1 MWLNDV
7 SMTDVEG
14 SFGEFKLLADLH
26 YQDSM
31 GKVWTVPGGAVGDL
45 ASIPR
50 FIQPFVSKT
59 ILCKTPWLHDYLYR
73 THPEGVTRAAADLLF
88 REGAIDE
95 GMSKWLAWTLWC
107 GLRVGGWMA
116 WRR

>member
-1 MWLNDV
+1 
-7 SMTDVEG
+7 MTDVEG
-14 SFGEFKLLADLH
+14 SAGEFRLLEPIH
-26 YQDSM
+26 YRDDM
-31 GKVWTVPGGAVGDL
+31 TGKIWTVPAGALGDL

-59 ILCKTPWLHDYLYR
+59 ILCKTPWLHDFLYR
-73 THPEGVTRAAADLLF
+73 TRPEGVTRATADLLF

-107 GLRVGGWMA
+107 GLRIGGWA
-116 WRR
+116 SWRI